1 MLTHPIIEKLATMR
15 LKGMARA
22 LQEQMQQPDIG
33 SLSFEERLGLLVDT
47 EALEKE
53 NTRLKTRLKQ
63 ANLKQSACIED
74 IDYKSTRKLDKSL
87 IVSLATCD
95 WIKTHR
101 NILIT
106 GPTGTGKTFFSC
118 ALAHKACLNGFS
130 AYYSRL
136 PRLLQELAIA
146 KGDGRYLKLMKKL
159 AKINVLVLDDW
170 GLCALSDTG
179 RHDLL
184 ELIDDRNEKGSTIVT
199 SQLPVKLWHN
209 SIGDKTLAD
218 AILDRLVHN
227 SYRIELS
234 GESMRKKRGIQKNG
248 KK

>member
-1 MLTHPIIEKLATMR
+1 MLTHPIIEQLIVLR

-47 EALEKE
+47 ETLEKE
-53 NTRLKTRLKQ
+53 NTRLRTRLKQ
-63 ANLKQSACIED
+63 ANLKQSACMED
-74 IDYKSTRKLDKSL
+74 IDYKSGRKLDKSL
-87 IVSLATCD
+87 IVSLATCN
-95 WIKTHR
+95 WITTHR
-101 NILIT
+101 NVLIT
-106 GPTGTGKTFFSC
+106 GSTGTGKSFIAC
-118 ALAHKACLNGFS
+118 ALSHKACLNGFS

-136 PRLLQELAIA
+136 PRLLQELTIA
-146 KGDGRYLKLMKKL
+146 KGDGRYIKLIKKL
-159 AKINVLVLDDW
+159 AKINVLILDDW
-170 GLCALSDTG
+170 GLCALSDAG

-199 SQLPVKLWHN
+199 SQLPVKLWHS

-234 GESMRKKRGIQKNG
+234 GESMRKKKGIKKNG
-248 KK
+248 KT